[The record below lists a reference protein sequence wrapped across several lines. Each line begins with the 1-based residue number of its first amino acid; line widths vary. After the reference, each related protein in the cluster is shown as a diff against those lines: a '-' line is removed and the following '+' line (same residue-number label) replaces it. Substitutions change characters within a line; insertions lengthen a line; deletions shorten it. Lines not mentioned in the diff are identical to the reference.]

1 MGCFYI
7 HDGDGDDDAST
18 NNLTENTIISTTLIL
33 SSLDKSTSQTS

>member
-1 MGCFYI
+1 MA

-18 NNLTENTIISTTLIL
+18 NNLTKNTTISATLIL